1 MLGGRHLTLSPKEN
15 FRITQKEFINRIL
28 REKNMSQMDL
38 LREIQRRHPE
48 EEDNLYRFHLNYV
61 INQKMI
67 PIWARRIEEAL
78 ELEKGTLD
86 RWLTKEKEPKNKK

>member
-1 MLGGRHLTLSPKEN
+1 MT
-15 FRITQKEFINRIL
+15 
-28 REKNMSQMDL
+28 QMDL
-38 LREIQRRHPE
+38 LKEIQRRHPE
-48 EEDNLYRFHLNYV
+48 EKDSLYKFHLNHA

-86 RWLTKEKEPKNKK
+86 RWLVKEKESKKARK